1 MSAPAANESSAVQDA
16 PAPVAAPRPAQ
27 AAPALEVEP
36 LEQAPATFPAADEAP
51 AAPPVP
57 VRAIALF
64 VIGLAA
70 SLALIGEALRAG
82 ALRLDANVAKVQ
94 ELAAMEDFGHEILA
108 IGDST
113 TLEGVDA
120 EAMTAGLGLSA
131 YNLATGGQSFLT
143 SELVLERH
151 LRRNPAP
158 RIVLFGVYI
167 NRARDGA
174 PIQPDLYMSLPED
187 LRARYRERYVD
198 HAGDG
203 LPRSYDVFNRLPA
216 YRYRGTVDR
225 ALKAALVG
233 ADRIPSLVRGQARMA
248 DSRAAELGPSHD
260 IHFDGEAIVSFLD
273 FCEENGLR
281 VAMFEPP
288 NHAGYSALSEGR
300 AEALAMLEG
309 IAADRSGVTWRSF
322 NDEGSLDYETEEWV
336 GLNHLNVRGAR
347 RFTDEQLTP
356 WVRSLL
362 GGDGSY

>member
-1 MSAPAANESSAVQDA
+1 MSVSAAKDSRAVQDG
-16 PAPVAAPRPAQ
+16 AAPD
-27 AAPALEVEP
+27 AALPPEVAPELVP
-36 LEQAPATFPAADEAP
+36 LERAPATFTPAFGTTAGP
-51 AAPPVP
+51 AAPI
-57 VRAIALF
+57 RGIATFALL
-64 VIGLAA
+64 LAA
-70 SLALIGEALRAG
+70 SLTLIGEALRAG
-82 ALRLDANVAKVQ
+82 ALHLDANVAKVQ
-94 ELAAMEDFGHEILA
+94 ELAAMEGAAHDVLA

-151 LRRNPAP
+151 LRKNPAP
-158 RIVLFGVYI
+158 RIVLFGVYV

-187 LRARYRERYVD
+187 LRRRYRERYAD
-198 HAGDG
+198 HSGDG

-216 YRYRGTVDR
+216 YRYRGTIDR

-260 IHFDGEAIVSFLD
+260 IHFDGQAVVSFLD
-273 FCEENGLR
+273 LCEEKGLR

-300 AEALAMLEG
+300 AEALALLESL
-309 IAADRSGVTWRSF
+309 AAERSGVTWRSF
-322 NDEGSLDYETEEWV
+322 NDGGSLEYATEEWV

-356 WVRSLL
+356 WVRALL
-362 GGDGSY
+362 GADDSR